1 MKDNERI
8 IQLVKAKL
16 EWYTYKATAEEFDP
30 GTVEALVK
38 LLEFLDPLPEV
49 SMIAAD
55 ESFSRFMRK
64 YKNCSYKREKHK
76 WRLFRPLIACAAI
89 ILFLFIGINA
99 GVYATSRIG
108 FFEFISKSGSVW
120 EFFIT
125 GEAETEYMSL
135 DKMPGYVRDSII
147 IQDIPAGLDVEKII
161 LLETK
166 EGFHISM
173 FCTADGKSLK
183 ISVDHPATVMPDA
196 EYIGDIH
203 GVSVYGLENAFWFSN
218 RDCSYSVSSGMDE
231 GVLFDL
237 VSDLLR

>member
-1 MKDNERI
+1 MKDNEHI

-30 GTVEALVK
+30 DAVEALVK
-38 LLEFLDPLPEV
+38 LLEFLDPLPEA
-49 SMIAAD
+49 STIAPD
-55 ESFSRFMRK
+55 ESLSRFMEK
-64 YKNCSYKREKHK
+64 HKNYSYKRERRK
-76 WRLFRPLIACAAI
+76 WRIFRPIIACAAFV
-89 ILFLFIGINA
+89 LFLLIGINA
-99 GVYATSRIG
+99 GVYATS
-108 FFEFISKSGSVW
+108 KSGNAW

-147 IQDIPAGLDVEKII
+147 IQDIPAGLAVEKII

-173 FCTADGKSLK
+173 FCTADGESLK
-183 ISVDHPATVMPDA
+183 ILIDHPATVMTDA

-203 GVSVYGLENAFWFSN
+203 GVSIYGLENAFWFRN
-218 RDCSYSVSSGMDE
+218 GDCSYNVSSEMDA
-231 GVLFDL
+231 GALLDL
-237 VSDLLR
+237 VSDLLE